1 MKSDEPEIKPAYKN
15 PIMEHYECDGQISL
29 FDYEEQTQ
37 KTDRPENVDESGC
50 PGQISMFD
58 YWDEE
63 LKYNET
69 KDDCDGKIKGRLIKD
84 WSIADEDSNSICIS
98 ASWKHKKDN

>member
-15 PIMEHYECDGQISL
+15 PLMEHYECDGQISL

-58 YWDEE
+58 YWEE
-63 LKYNET
+63 ALKYNET
-69 KDDCDGKIKGRLIKD
+69 KDDCDGQINMFRYLDK
-84 WSIADEDSNSICIS
+84 
-98 ASWKHKKDN
+98 

>member
-1 MKSDEPEIKPAYKN
+1 MKSDEPEIKPTYKN
-15 PIMEHYECDGQISL
+15 PLMEHYECDGQISL

-58 YWDEE
+58 YWDET

-69 KDDCDGKIKGRLIKD
+69 KDDCDGLCFIPHLYFLTFPLFV
-84 WSIADEDSNSICIS
+84 CI
-98 ASWKHKKDN
+98 NI

>member
-1 MKSDEPEIKPAYKN
+1 MKNDEPEIKPAYKN
-15 PIMEHYECDGQISL
+15 PLMEHYECDGQISL

-37 KTDRPENVDESGC
+37 KTDRPENMEESGF

-58 YWDEE
+58 YWDEA

-69 KDDCDGKIKGRLIKD
+69 KDECDGQINMFRYLDKQFRLFEE
-84 WSIADEDSNSICIS
+84 AG
-98 ASWKHKKDN
+98 

>member
-1 MKSDEPEIKPAYKN
+1 MKNDEPEIKPAYKN
-15 PIMEHYECDGQISL
+15 PLMEHYECDVQISL

-37 KTDRPENVDESGC
+37 KTDRLENVEESGF

-58 YWDEE
+58 YWDEA

-69 KDDCDGKIKGRLIKD
+69 KDDCDGQINMFRYLDK
-84 WSIADEDSNSICIS
+84 
-98 ASWKHKKDN
+98 